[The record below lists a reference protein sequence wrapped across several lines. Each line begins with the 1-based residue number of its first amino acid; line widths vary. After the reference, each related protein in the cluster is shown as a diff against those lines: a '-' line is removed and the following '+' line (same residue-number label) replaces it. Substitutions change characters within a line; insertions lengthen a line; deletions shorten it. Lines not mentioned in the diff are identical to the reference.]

1 MSEMMSVN
9 QISVYH
15 ILLEAY
21 NVMRHSST
29 EQIHMKWTSVSE
41 KKYSL
46 TSVSN
51 KVLKVPEKPKWKCL
65 GFTYN
70 GARLFNMLPLQI
82 RETKDTNAFKE
93 MEKD

>member
-1 MSEMMSVN
+1 M
-9 QISVYH
+9 VYH
-15 ILLEAY
+15 TLLEAC
-21 NVMRHSST
+21 NVMRHSSS
-29 EQIHMKWTSVSE
+29 EQIHIKWTSVSE
-41 KKYSL
+41 KKYFL
-46 TSVSN
+46 RCVSN
-51 KVLKVPEKPKWKCL
+51 KVLKVPEKTKLKCL